1 MEGVAYGW
9 FALEGVKITASLRM
23 RALLDIYGEQRKR
36 RHCAL
41 SPRALEVAWRN
52 TGMRRD
58 DLRVAINDA
67 LTRHLLVRNGHH
79 DYELTYIGEVAMQ
92 EGLLPSMIE
101 RAADWTRLQRLRLRR
116 HRANASNQ
124 RLSRREGDP
133 SAS

>member
-1 MEGVAYGW
+1 
-9 FALEGVKITASLRM
+9 
-23 RALLDIYGEQRKR
+23 
-36 RHCAL
+36 
-41 SPRALEVAWRN
+41 
-52 TGMRRD
+52 
-58 DLRVAINDA
+58 
-67 LTRHLLVRNGHH
+67 
-79 DYELTYIGEVAMQ
+79 MQ